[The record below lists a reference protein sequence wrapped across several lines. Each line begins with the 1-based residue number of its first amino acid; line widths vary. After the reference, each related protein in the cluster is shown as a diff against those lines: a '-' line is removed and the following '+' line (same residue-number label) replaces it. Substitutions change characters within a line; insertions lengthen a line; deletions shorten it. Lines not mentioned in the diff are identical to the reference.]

1 MRTCP
6 RCSNGEV
13 QDDGYCG
20 LCRECTLP
28 GISVLP
34 SDFAVLMLRDLKLRK
49 FQFKIEMEDAVR
61 KFKSDNVPFIALVYH
76 HGGDQWTMPE
86 VFHLL

>member
-1 MRTCP
+1 
-6 RCSNGEV
+6 
-13 QDDGYCG
+13 
-20 LCRECTLP
+20 
-28 GISVLP
+28 
-34 SDFAVLMLRDLKLRK
+34 MLRDLKLRK